1 MDIIKLIACT
11 FLAVAIYSF
20 GYQHG
25 TESTELT
32 HAVDKVQAVTATLEK
47 ERRRQNELSAANRL
61 LSADVD
67 RVNRLLKSQAVQ
79 PRDLQACIVER
90 DGLRSVVKEAAELVV
105 ECRRGLSFC
114 AAGEVE

>member
-1 MDIIKLIACT
+1 MNYLKLIASL
-11 FLAVAIYSF
+11 FLTVVIYCF
-20 GYQHG
+20 GYDHG
-25 TESTELT
+25 VQSTELA
-32 HAVDKVQAVTATLEK
+32 HAIDKVQAVTVTLEK
-47 ERRRQNELSAANRL
+47 ERQRQNELSVANRL

-67 RVNRLLKSQAVQ
+67 RVNRLLRSQAVQ
-79 PRDLQACIVER
+79 PRDLQACVKER